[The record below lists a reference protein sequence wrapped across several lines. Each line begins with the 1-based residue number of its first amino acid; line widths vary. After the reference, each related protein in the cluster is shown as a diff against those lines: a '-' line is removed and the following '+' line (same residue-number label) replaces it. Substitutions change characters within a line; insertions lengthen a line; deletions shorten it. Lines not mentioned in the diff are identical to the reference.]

1 MLGGAFVGLCLV
13 PPIYSGS
20 AEEQANQYAFNALFG
35 AFGGA
40 AACLI
45 SRAWRERE

>member
-1 MLGGAFVGLCLV
+1 MLGGAFAGLCLV
-13 PPIYSGS
+13 PPVYSGS
-20 AEEQANQYAFNALFG
+20 PEDDANKYVFNVLFG